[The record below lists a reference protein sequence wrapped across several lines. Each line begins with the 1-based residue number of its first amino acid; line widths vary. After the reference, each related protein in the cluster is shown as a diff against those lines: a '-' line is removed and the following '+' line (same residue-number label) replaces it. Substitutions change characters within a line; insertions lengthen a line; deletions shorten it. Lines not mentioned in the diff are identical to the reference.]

1 MPPACYLW
9 IRPYQQSAVTCFS
22 SSIISVCS
30 NAMQRQI
37 KPLIIQKTRSVAQ
50 CCTAVKTLCFVH
62 IACLCMP
69 ADCGTGKHIA
79 QSGAYRGWMV
89 PRARNT
95 FDAPVFEPNV
105 FREKMHYIEAST
117 CDIVGIFLRPP
128 KNRIP
133 RHFTPLVTHLH
144 TSIVY
149 KHFILLCLFL
159 INVIWTLRLRQAH
172 TVNEKKEL
180 SLETYVKS

>member
-1 MPPACYLW
+1 MP
-9 IRPYQQSAVTCFS
+9 
-22 SSIISVCS
+22 
-30 NAMQRQI
+30 
-37 KPLIIQKTRSVAQ
+37 
-50 CCTAVKTLCFVH
+50 
-62 IACLCMP
+62 
-69 ADCGTGKHIA
+69 
-79 QSGAYRGWMV
+79 GARKK
-89 PRARNT
+89 

-128 KNRIP
+128 VNRTP